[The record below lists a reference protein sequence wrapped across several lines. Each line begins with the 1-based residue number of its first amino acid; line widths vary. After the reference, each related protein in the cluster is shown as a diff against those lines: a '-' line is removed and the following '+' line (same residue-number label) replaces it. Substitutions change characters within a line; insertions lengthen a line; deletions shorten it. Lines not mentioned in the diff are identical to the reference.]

1 MRILGEREG
10 VWVFAPTIRESD
22 DMKNVTKRV
31 QEYFIE
37 LFGTPVHYSYIV
49 LISDKDL
56 RANGH
61 RDLVNSLVEEVNW
74 KTHNLIIVKTQ

>member
-22 DMKNVTKRV
+22 DMKNATKKI
-31 QEYFIE
+31 QEFFIRH
-37 LFGTPVHYSYIV
+37 FGDGTDYTYIG
-49 LISDKDL
+49 ITSDKDL